1 MEKQELPPEMKEVLS
16 TGHFAYLCT
25 TDQDN
30 QPHITPMFFAF
41 DETNN
46 NFYVMTSSGS
56 KKLKNL
62 LVNAK
67 ISLAIDIRDPTNPFN
82 NRGLMVQG
90 KAIIEK
96 QIKSLSEVDDK
107 ELKAASEAFQKKYPV
122 LIQEAKFPVN
132 VEYAKFS
139 ETLIKIIPDKM
150 TYWRGPNFVTVNF
163 NKQKKPSHNLIY
175 K

>member
-1 MEKQELPPEMKEVLS
+1 MEKQKLPPEMTEVLT

-46 NFYVMTSSGS
+46 NFYVMTSSDS
-56 KKLKNL
+56 KKMKNL
-62 LVNAK
+62 QVNAK

-82 NRGLMVQG
+82 NRGVMMQG
-90 KAIIEK
+90 KAMIEEC
-96 QIKSLSEVDDK
+96 IKSISEVGDK
-107 ELKAASEAFQKKYPV
+107 ELMEASEAFQRKYPV
-122 LIQEAKFPVN
+122 LFREAKFPVN
-132 VEYAKFS
+132 VEYEKFS
-139 ETLIKIIPDKM
+139 EALIKIIPDKM

-163 NKQKKPSHNLIY
+163 NKQKKSLRLV
-175 K
+175 